1 MSNVIKS
8 FKVIEKDDNIIFEES
23 DNIEDQTTLDEKENY
38 SFIIEKAN
46 EEANK
51 IIEDANNIK
60 ENYINDAYL
69 KSKDIFEESRTKGF
83 NEGYD
88 NGYDEGYIKGYEE
101 GKKNSDNLIKEAL
114 AIKNDYIEMKED
126 IYDEIEE
133 DVIQLVI
140 SICEKVL
147 FEKVEKDK
155 EYIVDLILKGID
167 SLNATENL
175 TIRVSSEDYD
185 IVKMSEEK
193 ILSKA
198 SLIRELDIKL
208 DSNMKKGDCVIET
221 MSGSVD
227 MSINDQVEKVKEI
240 LNNILASE

>member
-8 FKVIEKDDNIIFEES
+8 FKVIEKDDNTIFEKS
-23 DNIEDQTTLDEKENY
+23 DNIEDQATLDVNENY
-38 SFIIEKAN
+38 SNIIKKAN

-51 IIEDANNIK
+51 IIEDANKIK
-60 ENYINDAYL
+60 ENYVNDAYL
-69 KSKDIFEESRTKGF
+69 KSKDIFEEFRTKGF
-83 NEGYD
+83 NEGY
-88 NGYDEGYIKGYEE
+88 NHGYDEGYMKGYEE
-101 GKKNSDNLIKEAL
+101 GKKESDNLIKEAL
-114 AIKNDYIEMKED
+114 AIKNDYIEIKEN
-126 IYDEIEE
+126 IYQEIEE
-133 DVIQLVI
+133 EVIQLVI
-140 SICEKVL
+140 NICEKVI
-147 FEKVEKDK
+147 FKKVEDDK

-185 IVKMSEEK
+185 IVKMSKEK

-198 SLIRELDIKL
+198 SLIRELDIRL

-221 MSGSVD
+221 VSGSVD

-240 LNNILASE
+240 LNNILTSE